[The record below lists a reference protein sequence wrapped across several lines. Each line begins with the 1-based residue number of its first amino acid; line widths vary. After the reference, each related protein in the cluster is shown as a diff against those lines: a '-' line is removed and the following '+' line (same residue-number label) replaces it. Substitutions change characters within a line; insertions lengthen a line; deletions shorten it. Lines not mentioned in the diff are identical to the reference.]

1 MARRERPLSPHL
13 QVYRLPRTALLS
25 ITHRMTGVAL
35 SGGILILTF
44 WLTSATYS
52 AECFAWAQ
60 DIMGSWI
67 GQIVLWGVLFSL
79 YYHLGNGIRHMVWDS
94 GAGFDL
100 PTVHRSDY
108 MVIAFPV
115 IATAATLGCVYF
127 VIGG

>member
-1 MARRERPLSPHL
+1 
-13 QVYRLPRTALLS
+13 
-25 ITHRMTGVAL
+25 MTGVAL

-79 YYHLGNGIRHMVWDS
+79 YYHLGNGIRHMIWDT
-94 GAGFDL
+94 GAGLDL

-108 MVIAFPV
+108 LVIAFSI

>member
-13 QVYRLPRTALLS
+13 QVYRLPRTAILS

-79 YYHLGNGIRHMVWDS
+79 Y
-94 GAGFDL
+94 
-100 PTVHRSDY
+100 
-108 MVIAFPV
+108 
-115 IATAATLGCVYF
+115 
-127 VIGG
+127 